1 MTRPPA
7 MPDEDYEAIEA
18 AVMDT
23 ARGRWFLAEFARRN
37 RTADTTVLL
46 AAIERLEGMLA
57 ANERDAAPKPHEPAA
72 EDDPTSSAT
81 SELFAIE
88 HATHQHANMPLPSAP
103 NDVGWGEDATAEEP
117 KLAPPNVFELD
128 DEDLTL
134 PPPSI
139 AYQAPEP
146 VPLPRSTAQSSM
158 LAAALAQAEQQTASE
173 VNEPVTTAAPP
184 MTTSPPAADPAEL
197 DALSFEEKSVYFA

>member
-72 EDDPTSSAT
+72 EDHPASSAST
-81 SELFAIE
+81 ELFAIE
-88 HATHQHANMPLPSAP
+88 HAAYQRQDMPLPSVP
-103 NDVGWGEDATAEEP
+103 NDVAWVDDATAEEP
-117 KLAPPNVFELD
+117 KFAPPNVFELD
-128 DEDLTL
+128 DEALTV
-134 PPPSI
+134 PPPPV
-139 AYQAPEP
+139 AYQEPEP
-146 VPLPRSTAQSSM
+146 EPLPRATAQSSM
-158 LAAALAQAEQQTASE
+158 LAAALAQAEQTAAE
-173 VNEPVTTAAPP
+173 ANTPVTTAAPSI
-184 MTTSPPAADPAEL
+184 TSSPPAADPAEL

>member
-1 MTRPPA
+1 

-37 RTADTTVLL
+37 RTADTSVLL

-88 HATHQHANMPLPSAP
+88 HATHPRANMTLPSIP
-103 NDVGWGEDATAEEP
+103 NDVAWVEDTTGEEP
-117 KLAPPNVFELD
+117 KFAPPNVFELE
-128 DEDLTL
+128 DEDLTV
-134 PPPSI
+134 PPPPV
-139 AYQAPEP
+139 AYQPPEP
-146 VPLPRSTAQSSM
+146 EPEPAPRPRPTAQSSM
-158 LAAALAQAEQQTASE
+158 LAAALAQAEQTAAE
-173 VNEPVTTAAPP
+173 VDEPVTTAAPP

>member
-37 RTADTTVLL
+37 RTADTSVLL
-46 AAIERLEGMLA
+46 TAIERLESMLA
-57 ANERDAAPKPHEPAA
+57 AEDRHMPPKPHEPPA
-72 EDDPTSSAT
+72 DDERAT
-81 SELFAIE
+81 SAKAELFAIE
-88 HATHQHANMPLPSAP
+88 HVQQPRQDLPLPSVP
-103 NDVGWGEDATAEEP
+103 NDVAWLEDETAEEP
-117 KLAPPNVFELD
+117 KFAPPNVFELE
-128 DEDLTL
+128 DEDLTV
-134 PPPSI
+134 PPPPPA

-146 VPLPRSTAQSSM
+146 APSPRATAQSSM
-158 LAAALAQAEQQTASE
+158 LVAALAQAEQIAAE
-173 VNEPVTTAAPP
+173 VTEPVATGAPP